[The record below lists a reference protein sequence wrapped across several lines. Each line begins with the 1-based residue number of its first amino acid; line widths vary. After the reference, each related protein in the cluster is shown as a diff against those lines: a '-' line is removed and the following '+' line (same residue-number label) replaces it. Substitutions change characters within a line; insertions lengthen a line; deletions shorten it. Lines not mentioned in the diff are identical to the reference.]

1 MRSEEGEKIST
12 QGLGGKSPRIGKLML
27 IGAVAILVAILFV
40 LLGDPIRPLLLFC
53 AAAIFYIFYLYL
65 IRKEQAVAARVCGIL
80 GGLPLAYLSLH
91 LFAIP
96 AFVMA
101 IGGVALA
108 LRKPKLAGVLM
119 LIGAIGSW
127 AALLYV
133 GEVAVV
139 RDAMELLAVV
149 FMLYP
154 SISFLT
160 SGGILALTSQKGQL
174 ASKKMV
180 VVAIA
185 AFFLAPA
192 LLHFLASLVTDH
204 LNLLYFFEETWGRLL
219 I

>member
-1 MRSEEGEKIST
+1 MST
-12 QGLGGKSPRIGKLML
+12 QELTGSRSRIGKLML
-27 IGAVAILVAILFV
+27 IGGIAILFAILFL
-40 LLGDPIRPLLLFC
+40 LLGFELFRYV
-53 AAAIFYIFYLYL
+53 AAIFPRLLFFVVAIFYL
-65 IRKEQAVAARVCGIL
+65 IKKEQAVAARVWGIL

-96 AFVMA
+96 VFIMA
-101 IGGVALA
+101 IGGVVLA
-108 LRKPKLAGVLM
+108 LRRPKLAGILM
-119 LIGAIGSW
+119 LMGAIGSL

-160 SGGILALTSQKGQL
+160 SGGILALTSQKGQP
-174 ASKKMV
+174 ASKKMII
-180 VVAIA
+180 VAIA
-185 AFFLAPA
+185 ALFLAPA